1 MIEIK
6 DLTVSYGGRN
16 VLDNLNL
23 SLEDG
28 RIVGLVGE
36 NGSGKST
43 LFCES

>member
-36 NGSGKST
+36 NGS
-43 LFCES
+43 